1 MRITRRQLRRIIKE
15 GLGHKLLRE
24 NAPPPGSGVRIEDD
38 GYITRVTLIGPEP
51 DPADYDYDPN
61 DYWPEDAEGLEA
73 IEWESGNIASPQ
85 LADVSARWGNLEI
98 VDDPQGLADT
108 GIPMSAWL
116 ENYIAEFE

>member
-1 MRITRRQLRRIIKE
+1 
-15 GLGHKLLRE
+15 
-24 NAPPPGSGVRIEDD
+24 
-38 GYITRVTLIGPEP
+38 
-51 DPADYDYDPN
+51 
-61 DYWPEDAEGLEA
+61 
-73 IEWESGNIASPQ
+73 PQ